1 MKVSRPASGSPS
13 GSKDGAAEIKSSGAT
28 GFAEK
33 MAKASGAGQTQASS
47 KAAAS
52 AQTAKAS
59 SVADIG
65 QALKAGKL
73 TPQAA
78 IDRVVER
85 VVARQA
91 GPDAPAAVKQQLAAV
106 LRQALADDPMLAAK
120 VRALGGPDSE

>member
-13 GSKDGAAEIKSSGAT
+13 GSKGGIAEVNSSGAT

-33 MAKASGAGQTQASS
+33 MAKASGAGQAQ
-47 KAAAS
+47 AS
-52 AQTAKAS
+52 AQTAATAQTARVS
-59 SVADIG
+59 SVSDIG
-65 QALKAGKL
+65 QALKAGQI

-85 VVARQA
+85 IVARQA
-91 GPDAPAAVKQQLAAV
+91 GPNAPEAVKQQLATV
-106 LRQALADDPMLAAK
+106 LRQALQDDPMLEAK